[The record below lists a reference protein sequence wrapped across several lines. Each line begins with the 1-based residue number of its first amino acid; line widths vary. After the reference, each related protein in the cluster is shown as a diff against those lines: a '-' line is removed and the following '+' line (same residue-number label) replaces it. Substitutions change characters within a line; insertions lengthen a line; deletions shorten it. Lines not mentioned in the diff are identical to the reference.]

1 MARLGAQPALLKLA
15 QHRHDPLA
23 RGHTALPALAAALA
37 APAPAATALAATA
50 LAAAALAAAV
60 AAALAGNGV
69 YLSTCVV
76 TIIDTLWLCAYLISI
91 FCANDN
97 VHGQRREHDTTT
109 MTGIERLWGIWERS
123 GFWLW
128 PLGAAAAP
136 ARGRGPRA
144 RRGGRCTD

>member
-1 MARLGAQPALLKLA
+1 MASRP
-15 QHRHDPLA
+15 RP
-23 RGHTALPALAAALA
+23 PVALAAALA
-37 APAPAATALAATA
+37 AAALAASTLTVA
-50 LAAAALAAAV
+50 LAAAVAASAVAVAALLSVLAAAVLAAAALAAAV

-109 MTGIERLWGIWERS
+109 MTGI
-123 GFWLW
+123 
-128 PLGAAAAP
+128 
-136 ARGRGPRA
+136 
-144 RRGGRCTD
+144 

>member
-1 MARLGAQPALLKLA
+1 MPRGVALSQL
-15 QHRHDPLA
+15 RHLC
-23 RGHTALPALAAALA
+23 AAALA
-37 APAPAATALAATA
+37 AAALASVLVASVLVASALAATA

-109 MTGIERLWGIWERS
+109 MTGI
-123 GFWLW
+123 
-128 PLGAAAAP
+128 
-136 ARGRGPRA
+136 
-144 RRGGRCTD
+144 